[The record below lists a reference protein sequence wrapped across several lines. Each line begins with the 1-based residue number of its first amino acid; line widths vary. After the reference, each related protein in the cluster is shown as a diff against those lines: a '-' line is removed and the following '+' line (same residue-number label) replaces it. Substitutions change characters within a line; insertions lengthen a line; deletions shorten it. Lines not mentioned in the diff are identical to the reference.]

1 MTKREAYHQKLDK
14 VLNVFLG
21 EQESGEVTLGEAV
34 MEDGTKI
41 SWDVLEVD
49 APVMVMVEGEDP
61 APAPDGEYKISET
74 QMIKVAG
81 GVIAEIMEI
90 ESEEVAED
98 DVVMEENNVEADAET
113 EVAETEVIKSAA
125 DIFNLE
131 KLKELV
137 DLSKEGFHTLTF
149 SVANGAIE
157 WGNIYSESFQELKKE
172 LETAKAEIQEKDLKF
187 EKDLELLGKAVKLD
201 KIIQAPVEGGTKSNK
216 PFEVK
221 DYLAKELDRKR
232 KERDTYLG

>member
-98 DVVMEENNVEADAET
+98 DVVMEENNVET
-113 EVAETEVIKSAA
+113 EVVKSAA